1 MTNASKQ
8 KFRVGLGRIGHAL
21 ESFLLSS
28 CGRGQQQHL
37 CVKRI
42 GAGDRE
48 LQLSRGV
55 RLACQEYLCWKGH
68 DLLAH
73 RRQALQA
80 PV

>member
-48 LQLSRGV
+48 LTCSV
-55 RLACQEYLCWKGH
+55 RLACQELLWWKGH